1 MSRDRQGVWAV
12 AHALGSRAWLFW
24 ISMCMEYIAH
34 AMRLLAELV
43 KYCCKYIPQTW
54 PDFVSEEVQSGG
66 LDSMVH

>member
-1 MSRDRQGVWAV
+1 
-12 AHALGSRAWLFW
+12 
-24 ISMCMEYIAH
+24 MCMEYIAH